1 MNALETAISLQRL
14 RHAWQSKK
22 AKLRKSCF
30 GVDRVAAGD
39 FERNLEREL
48 RELRYRLGAGFK
60 PQGLLAILKPKP
72 TGGSRVICVPTF
84 ADRLLQFS
92 LLDQLRPKFNAMG
105 IENTV
110 SYGLAPGAERSVVG
124 ARKFACVVRA
134 RLPWVYKTDVQ
145 KFFDNIDRTV
155 LEASLKRVV
164 RQRSLLPLLK
174 AFLHTEIL
182 GGLDPDWRA
191 ATAKNGIL
199 PGRGVR
205 QGMPLSPFY
214 AGVYL
219 RDIDRFLMRSHAATA
234 RYVDDIASFFATEQE
249 ALDFHAALKV
259 QLGRLGLNIGD
270 PGEPGSKTMIYQP
283 DQPAEF
289 LGMELVLS
297 SGTCQLQVGHRAID
311 KIVER
316 IHSGGST
323 AALLE
328 RKVSLTT
335 MGTHFRNLQ
344 AGYLNAYD
352 GAQNRDD
359 LEAAMAKASRKAQR
373 KVLVELFGE
382 VGLTNLGAT
391 QRSFVGLET
400 GARPSQRGS

>member
-1 MNALETAISLQRL
+1 M
-14 RHAWQSKK
+14 
-22 AKLRKSCF
+22 
-30 GVDRVAAGD
+30 
-39 FERNLEREL
+39 
-48 RELRYRLGAGFK
+48 
-60 PQGLLAILKPKP
+60 
-72 TGGSRVICVPTF
+72 
-84 ADRLLQFS
+84 
-92 LLDQLRPKFNAMG
+92 
-105 IENTV
+105 
-110 SYGLAPGAERSVVG
+110 
-124 ARKFACVVRA
+124 
-134 RLPWVYKTDVQ
+134 
-145 KFFDNIDRTV
+145 
-155 LEASLKRVV
+155 
-164 RQRSLLPLLK
+164 LPLLK

-182 GGLDPDWRA
+182 GGLDPDWKLA
-191 ATAKNGIL
+191 SAKNGIL

-219 RDIDRFLMRSHAATA
+219 RDVDRFLIRSHAATA
-234 RYVDDIASFFATEQE
+234 RYVDDIASFFATERE
-249 ALDFHAALKV
+249 ALEFHAALKL
-259 QLGRLGLNIGD
+259 QLAKLELNIGD

-297 SGTCQLQVGHRAID
+297 SGVCQLQVGQRSID

-316 IHSGGST
+316 IHSGGTTLS
-323 AALLE
+323 LLE

-373 KVLVELFGE
+373 KVLIQLFGE
-382 VGLTNLGAT
+382 VGLAKLGAT
-391 QRSFVGLET
+391 QRGFVGLEADT
-400 GARPSQRGS
+400 T